1 MNPHFYLQ
9 HFPLLPHACKS
20 GTSWYMATYIMA
32 GCAFSKCVWSLLV
45 LLLLLKAE
53 VQTKVKKVKNETTE
67 LSGMG
72 ENPTE
77 NPERLVGDTYSR
89 PSVHCDSI
97 KKMERDQG
105 GDGEKKSNG
114 QRMAKK
120 LPSSSVPSF
129 RFSAAP
135 NGFDRNEGP
144 GRRVKKT

>member
-1 MNPHFYLQ
+1 M
-9 HFPLLPHACKS
+9 
-20 GTSWYMATYIMA
+20 
-32 GCAFSKCVWSLLV
+32 CVWSLLV

-97 KKMERDQG
+97 KK
-105 GDGEKKSNG
+105 NG
-114 QRMAKK
+114 KR
-120 LPSSSVPSF
+120 S
-129 RFSAAP
+129 
-135 NGFDRNEGP
+135 
-144 GRRVKKT
+144 GRRWGKKI